1 MPNGNNL
8 GVNGLLAH
16 GFPAL
21 LQIFGDRGNRYT
33 FAVVGF
39 HE

>member
-1 MPNGNNL
+1 MPNGSSL

-16 GFPAL
+16 GSLAY

-33 FAVVGF
+33 FAVVDF